1 MADSQTIDYV
11 AVLADLEKK
20 RAELDAAIAGIK
32 TLLGQA
38 VPDGGPGPSGGPGG
52 GSHHHRGLAEDAYLG
67 MSIPEATKKHL
78 STVRKK
84 VPTRDLMIALEKGGL
99 PKSTY
104 NSVYAVLRRRENQ
117 VGDIINMDGDW
128 ALAEWYPNH
137 QRTKKATE
145 SSSAAKDK
153 PKEKK
158 DDAAKAHKEPKAQKE
173 PEPAKDPKAAN
184 G

>member
-1 MADSQTIDYV
+1 
-11 AVLADLEKK
+11 
-20 RAELDAAIAGIK
+20 
-32 TLLGQA
+32 
-38 VPDGGPGPSGGPGG
+38 
-52 GSHHHRGLAEDAYLG
+52 

-78 STVRKK
+78 TTVRKK

-99 PKSTY
+99 PKSSY
-104 NSVYAVLRRRENQ
+104 NSVYSVLRRRESQ

-145 SSSAAKDK
+145 SSTKDK
-153 PKEKK
+153 PKAKDKK
-158 DDAAKAHKEPKAQKE
+158 DEGPKAHKEPKAQKD
-173 PEPAKDPKAAN
+173 PESAKDPKIAAN